1 LSKPK
6 NQAFLLRTILSL
18 LIRFAAMAGVPD
30 FLEVKLSTKLEQ
42 IQSRIDYYE
51 DKINKLVYQLYEL
64 TEEEIEIVENSTK

>member
-1 LSKPK
+1 
-6 NQAFLLRTILSL
+6 
-18 LIRFAAMAGVPD
+18 MAGVPD